1 MNRREIAIGS
11 LIFLSFSITAYFFI
25 LFNMVILNFAS
36 IAIGLISIPVSLY
49 LFKDNLHIDFASSIP
64 QIIILSLTF
73 IGLII
78 VWEFIDP
85 SWAVVIPYIFIVPV
99 LIEEFNFRYL
109 LQRLLLRKINP
120 YSAVLMQALVYVVY
134 YSKYVV
140 ADNGAGFPFP
150 YNLSM
155 ILSVF
160 GMGIAY
166 GILSKLTKNFLLP
179 TSVHLLVWALFPV
192 MAQLSPGVASSL
204 VPT

>member
-179 TSVHLLVWALFPV
+179 TSVHLLVWVLFPV